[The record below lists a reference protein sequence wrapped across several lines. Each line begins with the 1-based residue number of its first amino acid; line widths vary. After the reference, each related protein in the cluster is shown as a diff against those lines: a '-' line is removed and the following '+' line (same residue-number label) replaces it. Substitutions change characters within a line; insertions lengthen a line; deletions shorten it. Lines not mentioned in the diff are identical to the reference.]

1 MPVYEYGCQAG
12 HHFEVKQK
20 FSDAPVTSCQICSL
34 PVTKL
39 ISASGISFKGSGWYV
54 TDYSDKM
61 KQPTTSEKSTS
72 SSDAQND
79 SSTPKGDAKTPTPAS
94 PSASPSP
101 APSTPSNGG
110 SSAGSGSPSPAPSS
124 PAPSGS

>member
-1 MPVYEYGCQAG
+1 MPVYEYGCEAG

-54 TDYSDKM
+54 TDYSNKM
-61 KQPTTSEKSTS
+61 KQGAPEKSAS
-72 SSDAQND
+72 QEKSPSASGAQND
-79 SSTPKGDAKTPTPAS
+79 SSTPKGDAKTSTPAS
-94 PSASPSP
+94 PAASG
-101 APSTPSNGG
+101 STSSSDRG
-110 SSAGSGSPSPAPSS
+110 SSAGPAPSS